1 MLVKVAPSRGAGD
14 GVCVNAARYRCGRV
28 IALSTAYAHVPGRA
42 DAPFALDD
50 HTSRIAAPLSGATV
64 LDPPRSNRRSRD
76 VPEGAGVVLL
86 GYDRDHDA
94 ETTGGELINE
104 AIATGL

>member
-1 MLVKVAPSRGAGD
+1 MHVRGAG
-14 GVCVNAARYRCGRV
+14 
-28 IALSTAYAHVPGRA
+28 S
-42 DAPFALDD
+42 APFALDD
-50 HTSRIAAPLSGATV
+50 QASRTAAPLSSATE
-64 LDPPRSNRRSRD
+64 LHPPRSSRRSRD
-76 VPEGAGVVLL
+76 IPEGAGVVLL